1 VPKNRELVE
10 RAIEQ
15 FQVQGLNFG
24 YEAIRN
30 GAVRAEYIR
39 TIKEMADD
47 MKLAYEAGRYS
58 AEEAARLAHQAR
70 NTILDA
76 SRARQTTLGHAV
88 SKAMKEEGRA
98 LGELIEHY
106 AQQKYGRAFQHLD
119 EVQREA
125 VFVEIIEASGRARK
139 SATTL
144 AARLRWGGRV
154 FWVFT
159 LGVAVYN
166 IGSAENKAWAAGRE
180 GATLGGGFAGGAG
193 GGALAGVW
201 FGPIGIAVGIA
212 VGGVLGALLAD
223 EAYTGIAGPEIVET
237 RAILSKYIGVFR
249 ADEEGIAK
257 ALITK
262 SGINM
267 DEVYVVFIELAN
279 NYSGD
284 SDDVAR
290 HYVKLARQR
299 GGALVHALRLH
310 APLRNLLVRILD
322 EGWTTDGEYGAMAY
336 LRQLG
341 RP

>member
-1 VPKNRELVE
+1 VPKNRDSVE

-24 YEAIRN
+24 YEGIKNA
-30 GAVRAEYIR
+30 AVRAEYIR
-39 TIKEMADD
+39 TIQEMADD
-47 MKLAYEAGRYS
+47 MMAAYEAGRYS

-70 NTILDA
+70 NTILEA
-76 SRARQTTLGHAV
+76 SRARQTTLGQAV
-88 SKAMKEEGRA
+88 SRAMKEEGRA

-106 AQQKYGRAFQHLD
+106 ARQKYGRAFEQLD
-119 EVQREA
+119 AVQREA
-125 VFVEIIEASGRARK
+125 VFVEIIQASGRARK

-144 AARLRWGGRV
+144 ASRLRWGGRV

-159 LGVAVYN
+159 LGVAIYN
-166 IGSAENKAWAAGRE
+166 VGSSENKAWAAGRE

-223 EAYTGIAGPEIVET
+223 QAYTGIAGPELVET
-237 RAILSKYIGVFR
+237 RAILSKYIGIFR
-249 ADEEGIAK
+249 TDEESIAR
-257 ALITK
+257 ALVAR

-267 DEVYVVFIELAN
+267 DEVYAVFIELAN

-290 HYVKLARQR
+290 HYVKLVRQR

-322 EGWTTDGEYGAMAY
+322 DGWTTSGEYGTMAY
-336 LRQLG
+336 LRELG
-341 RP
+341 TQ